1 MSIYGSI
8 QPRALCEIPERDYYS
23 GEVIEGK
30 PTMMVDVAVSPS
42 FNDCVRLSLV
52 LEGDQDLLLSTDET
66 ALLIETLMKA
76 IGTLNGTR
84 DQHKER
90 VEPN

>member
-1 MSIYGSI
+1 MADDRSIAE
-8 QPRALCEIPERDYYS
+8 QLAALPDEQRRAI
-23 GEVIEGK
+23 VEG
-30 PTMMVDVAVSPS
+30 
-42 FNDCVRLSLV
+42 
-52 LEGDQDLLLSTDET
+52 LSTDET